1 MGLALFCLPLRP
13 VLMRVREEYE
23 SQGVEAYAYLDDITI
38 AAHEITPGTVGVV
51 PFLERELAAR
61 GIHLNPGK
69 TVALT
74 PKGHVPTPAEI
85 ALLAGVGARIADK
98 GGIKVVGVPV
108 GTDDFAIESAIE
120 IVREGGAEQLARM
133 LPRMPDKQ
141 AANLIAIGSMVQRTA
156 YVERVMDPKL
166 SLPACRRA
174 DNGAIWMLE
183 NLLELPGTA
192 EESSFFE
199 EGLSTGAGGFGMSSA
214 EARRMSASI
223 GSLVAT

>member
-1 MGLALFCLPLRP
+1 MGPALFCLPLRP

-51 PFLERELAAR
+51 PFLERELTAR
-61 GIHLNPGK
+61 AIHLNPGK
-69 TVALT
+69 TVALA
-74 PKGHVPTPAEI
+74 PKRHVPTPAEI
-85 ALLAGVGARIADK
+85 ALLAGFRVGIADE

-108 GTDDFAIESAIE
+108 GTDKFAIESAIE
-120 IVREGGAEQLARM
+120 TVREGGVEQLARM

-141 AANLIAIGSMVQRTA
+141 AANLIATGSMVQRTA
-156 YVERVMDPKL
+156 YAERVMDPKL

-174 DNGAIWMLE
+174 DNDTGAMRMLE

-192 EESSFFE
+192 EES
-199 EGLSTGAGGFGMSSA
+199 
-214 EARRMSASI
+214 
-223 GSLVAT
+223 